1 MDLLGAETHQGGVI
15 GLWIDIESPAKITD
29 GSFPFDVLA
38 INFVMEEGNL
48 AG

>member
-1 MDLLGAETHQGGVI
+1 MNGRGAETHEGGVI
-15 GLWIDIESPAKITD
+15 GLWVDIKSPIEVID